1 MKAEPEGEGYD
12 WNLSRLTCILQQA
25 LASDSKWPS
34 PTQAELDLNW
44 MMLAASSLNF
54 PGLQFSHL

>member
-1 MKAEPEGEGYD
+1 MKAGPEGEGCD

-25 LASDSKWPS
+25 LASDSKRS
-34 PTQAELDLNW
+34 SLTQAELDFNR
-44 MMLAASSLNF
+44 MMLVASSLNF